1 MHLIGCIEE
10 CLMSV
15 FSLAVLIQVFSHL
28 DDISLW
34 SASKVCKRWQQ
45 LVEECVTNDQW
56 NQFTFRR
63 WPLFRPNYTVAEWA
77 GVFANL

>member
-1 MHLIGCIEE
+1 MTEAYL
-10 CLMSV
+10 
-15 FSLAVLIQVFSHL
+15 FSNLGIVLLQVFSHL

-45 LVEECVTNDQW
+45 LVAECVTNDQW

-63 WPLFRPNYTVAEWA
+63 WPLFRPNYAVAEWA